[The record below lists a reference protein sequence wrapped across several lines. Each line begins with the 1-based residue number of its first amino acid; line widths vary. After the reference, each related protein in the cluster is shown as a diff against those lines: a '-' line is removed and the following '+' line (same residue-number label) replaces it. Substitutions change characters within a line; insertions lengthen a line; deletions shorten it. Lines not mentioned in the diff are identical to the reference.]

1 MVDMFQSPYQLFTNG
16 MNSTS
21 CKMWFQRV
29 TEVDEVENDA
39 PESDVVEGA
48 SAEVQQVRQLHP
60 RSTGPDVDPAAFQ
73 RVRMLQK
80 ITVPLSNSDTS
91 VRPQAAPLE
100 DINTA
105 SPISISLK
113 AALEPVD
120 EPESATQDTD
130 RLSTSGDDEGS
141 DSHNISLDPG
151 SSEHERP
158 QKATLEEGNTA
169 LPISIPSKDDSE
181 NGQASRIQDIPSL
194 STSRPD
200 DDSDHPGISPVHGYT
215 KHDRPEPINSR
226 NITSFL
232 SKIMSSKDTLNTRQE
247 SMIPSSDM
255 MLNSSREEDLYGL
268 HVTPNPSRSEYKNWN
283 RKLGHRHGSHE
294 GHRHQSINHTTVSPK
309 YRSEWF
315 WSCVGAA
322 ISA

>member
-1 MVDMFQSPYQLFTNG
+1 MVDMFQSPYQRHTNG

-29 TEVDEVENDA
+29 TEVDEVEND
-39 PESDVVEGA
+39 VVEGA
-48 SAEVQQVRQLHP
+48 SAGVTQVHQLHP
-60 RSTGPDVDPAAFQ
+60 RLTGPDVDPAVFQ

-91 VRPQAAPLE
+91 VCPQAAPLE

-120 EPESATQDTD
+120 EPESAIQDAD
-130 RLSTSGDDEGS
+130 RLSTSGHDEGS
-141 DSHNISLDPG
+141 DRNSI

-158 QKATLEEGNTA
+158 QKATLEERNTA
-169 LPISIPSKDDSE
+169 LPTSMPSKDGLDI
-181 NGQASRIQDIPSL
+181 GQASRIQDIPSL
-194 STSRPD
+194 STSSPD
-200 DDSDHPGISPVHGYT
+200 DDSYHPGISTVRGYT
-215 KHDRPEPINSR
+215 KDDRPTSINLQPIQ
-226 NITSFL
+226 NINIKL
-232 SKIMSSKDTLNTRQE
+232 SNIMSSKNTLYTRQE
-247 SMIPSSDM
+247 SMIPSSNM
-255 MLNSSREEDLYGL
+255 TLNSSRGEDLYGV
-268 HVTPNPSRSEYKNWN
+268 HVTSNPGRSEHKNWN
-283 RKLGHRHGSHE
+283 RKLGHRHGSHKS
-294 GHRHQSINHTTVSPK
+294 HLCQSTNHAIVSPE

-322 ISA
+322 ILT